1 MDRAKQLL
9 ELRNLWKTAD
19 EEERHAIQATA
30 NALKKDESR
39 DRDFVQLRIAAHF
52 RNQGKTFEVSSDTG
66 QLEFF

>member
-19 EEERHAIQATA
+19 EEERYAIQATA

-52 RNQGKTFEVSSDTG
+52 RNQGKAFEVSSDTG
-66 QLEFF
+66 QLDFF